1 MRNRFAFTLVELLV
15 VIAII
20 GILIALLLPAVQA
33 AREAA
38 RRTQCINNLKQ
49 LGLACH
55 NYQENNSA
63 LPPSRADD
71 GPTWCVYLLPYV
83 EQGALWEEYDFT
95 LPWPRQTAP
104 AAKTSLAA
112 YICPTRRTPQ
122 MSTQGDDFSGIGD
135 WPGFPGGTSFPG
147 IPHNPGP
154 VGDYAACLGTTLN
167 DDAQPNPWEQ
177 GGGQPPSRGGNGA
190 FGHKIR
196 QPGEFTNVPL
206 PSNYKPS
213 PGPLRTSDMLDG
225 TSNTFFFGE
234 KHVHERNFGRKTG
247 PNWPTSTTVQNC
259 FDNCMYHGDDN
270 RTSGRAVGNSPTP
283 GLGGNIPLARGAEPC
298 LSGGNQFG
306 SWHPAGVNFVLG
318 DASVRSFSFSTSL
331 TVLGKLATRKG
342 GEPTEAF

>member
-49 LGLACH
+49 LGLACQ
-55 NYQENNSA
+55 NYHENNNG

-83 EQGALWEEYDFT
+83 EQGAVWEVYDFT
-95 LPWPRQTAP
+95 MPWPRQTNAELQR
-104 AAKTSLAA
+104 SLAA

-122 MSTQGDDFSGIGD
+122 MSTQGDDFNGIGD
-135 WPGFPGGTSFPG
+135 WPGFPGSGSFPG
-147 IPHNPGP
+147 TPHLPGP
-154 VGDYAACLGTTLN
+154 VGDYAACLGTVLN
-167 DDAQPNPWEQ
+167 DDAQPNPWEAA
-177 GGGQPPSRGGNGA
+177 PPSRGGNGA

-196 QPGEFTNVPL
+196 QPGEFTSTPL
-206 PSNYKPS
+206 PSNYKPP
-213 PGPLRTSDMLDG
+213 PGPLRLSDILDG

-247 PNWPTSTTVQNC
+247 TNWAGTQNC
-259 FDNCMYHGDDN
+259 YDNCMFHGDDN
-270 RTSGRAVGNSPTP
+270 RTSGRAVGASPV
-283 GLGGNIPLARGAEPC
+283 LGGNSPLARGAEPC
-298 LSGGNQFG
+298 GSAAGTLFG
-306 SWHPAGVNFVLG
+306 SWHPASVNFVLG

-331 TVLGKLATRKG
+331 PVLGKLATRKG
-342 GEPTEAF
+342 GEPTDAF